1 MHEKVHSDFFYILLA
16 LSASVNIAG
25 FCIIVKNMWS

>member
-1 MHEKVHSDFFYILLA
+1 MKEHTVYFYILLA